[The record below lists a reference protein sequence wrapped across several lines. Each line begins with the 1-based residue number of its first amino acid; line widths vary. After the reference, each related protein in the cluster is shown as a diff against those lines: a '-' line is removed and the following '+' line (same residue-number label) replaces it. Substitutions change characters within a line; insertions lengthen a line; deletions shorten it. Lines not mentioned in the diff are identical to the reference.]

1 MVDLSSHNTNPPGVF
16 DGAPYKLRDSSD
28 DRDGEALASIRAF
41 VEEFGVHPTAEAWT
55 ATGMTPSEKTIRRR
69 FGSFRSAVARA
80 NGPPPPAAPKVPIP
94 YVTDHLA
101 MARLSRATYGIPGLN
116 GLISAAE

>member
-1 MVDLSSHNTNPPGVF
+1 MSAGAVRSGTVDV
-16 DGAPYKLRDSSD
+16 
-28 DRDGEALASIRAF
+28 ASIRAF

-69 FGSFRSAVARA
+69 FGSFRSSVARA
-80 NGPPPPAAPKVPIP
+80 NGPPPSAAPTVPIP